1 MNPCLLGN
9 RLTVTHQCP
18 WWPSQALL
26 VVANQFGDFRSH
38 WMALRVKLSTVF
50 LQSLLQ

>member
-1 MNPCLLGN
+1 MNPCLLGS

-26 VVANQFGDFRSH
+26 VVGNQFGDFRSR
-38 WMALRVKLSTVF
+38 WMASRVKPSTLF

>member
-1 MNPCLLGN
+1 MNPCLLGS

-18 WWPSQALL
+18 WWPSQALF
-26 VVANQFGDFRSH
+26 VVGNQFGDFRSH
-38 WMALRVKLSTVF
+38 WMASRVKPSTVF